1 MEPGF
6 GHAESGTDG
15 PLLDR
20 IAGWVREHALVPPE
34 AVSRVGVEEVQ

>member
-1 MEPGF
+1 VERGF

-20 IAGWVREHALVPPE
+20 IAAWVREHALVTPE
-34 AVSRVGVEEVQ
+34 AVSRVGAEEAQ